1 MDATEQV
8 GEAEGI
14 VDEQAETGG
23 DEDQFFDSPEAAA
36 EALEDDAEP
45 EEEPVAEEAD
55 AESEDDDGVEV
66 TLDSGDKVTLKELK
80 EGYFRAKDYTH
91 KTTEVANER
100 KAVEATK
107 SQLSEQA
114 KVIDTVAQN
123 LHDYLQSLIPPPPS
137 IELAR
142 TNPGEY
148 QYQLAIRENAI
159 AELQQLGTMKGAVD
173 QSRQAMSEAELRDYQ
188 AREQAALV
196 KAMPAL
202 ADPAKRASFDSLIK
216 ATAKDF
222 GFSDEEVS
230 QTHDNR
236 ILRLVHYA
244 RLGMK
249 AEENR
254 KNASRRVETPKVMK
268 AKPAASPVNVDNKKA
283 MHALAKSGS
292 WRDAIKVDFE

>member
-1 MDATEQV
+1 MDATDEV
-8 GEAEGI
+8 GEADGI
-14 VDEQAETGG
+14 VEEQAEIAN
-23 DEDQFFDSPEAAA
+23 DEDQRIDSLEAAVDA
-36 EALEDDAEP
+36 FDDDPDTEEQPVTDEVDED
-45 EEEPVAEEAD
+45 
-55 AESEDDDGVEV
+55 SEGDDGVEV

-80 EGYFRAKDYTH
+80 ESYFRTKDYTH
-91 KTTEVANER
+91 KTMEVANER
-100 KAVEATK
+100 KALESTKTELVERT
-107 SQLSEQA
+107 

-123 LHDYLQSLIPPPPS
+123 LQDYLQSLIPPPPALD
-137 IELAR
+137 LAR

-148 QYQLAIRENAI
+148 QYQLALRQNAI
-159 AELQQLGTMKGAVD
+159 NELQQLGQMKGAVD
-173 QSRQAMSEAELRDYQ
+173 DSQRAMSEAELRDYQ
-188 AREQAALV
+188 ARESAALV

-236 ILRLVHYA
+236 ILRLVHFA

-254 KNASRRVETPKVMK
+254 KNASRRIETPKVGK
-268 AKPAASPVNVDNKKA
+268 AKLAAPVNVENRKA
-283 MHALAKSGS
+283 MHALAKTGS
-292 WRDAIKVDFE
+292 LKDALRVDFD